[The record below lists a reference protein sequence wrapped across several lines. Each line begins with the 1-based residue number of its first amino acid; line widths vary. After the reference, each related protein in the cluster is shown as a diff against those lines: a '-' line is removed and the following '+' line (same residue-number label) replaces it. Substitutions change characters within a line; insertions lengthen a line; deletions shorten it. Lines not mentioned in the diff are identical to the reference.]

1 MELRY
6 FSKKVVEWYK
16 LNQRSLPWR
25 ETKDP
30 FRIWLSEIILQ
41 QTRVNQGLPYYEKF
55 IEAFPSVDKLA
66 AATEQKVLRL
76 WQGLGYYTRARNL
89 HKCAKVIVKN
99 YKGSFP
105 TSYNE
110 LLKLPGIGEYTA
122 AAIASISFNEP
133 VAVVDGNVYRVL
145 SRVFGISTE
154 INSPKGKKEFFVLAN
169 QLIDKKNPAIFN
181 QAVMEFGALF
191 CKPVNPICESC
202 TFKVSCVAFINNLVS
217 TLPVKKKSKP
227 VRRRYFY
234 YFVVRSENSLMMAK
248 RGKKDIW
255 EGLFDFYL
263 VEKTRPVRTVRLM
276 EEDPFLRK
284 LKPSEEIVVAKNYKH
299 LLSHQTIIASFI
311 SIKTAKK
318 PTSLPSGNQFYSIS
332 KVASLPKP
340 ILIDRYLQ
348 KTIFFS

>member
-6 FSKKVVEWYK
+6 FSKKVVEWYR

-66 AATEQKVLRL
+66 AASEQKVLRL

-89 HKCAKVIVKN
+89 HKCAKMIVN
-99 YKGSFP
+99 SYGGSFP
-105 TSYNE
+105 ASYNE
-110 LLKLPGIGEYTA
+110 LLLLPGIGAYTA
-122 AAIASISFNEP
+122 AAIASISFNES

-154 INSPKGKKEFFVLAN
+154 INSPKGKKEFFELAN
-169 QLIDKKNPAIFN
+169 QLIDKKNPAMFN

-191 CKPVNPICESC
+191 CKPVKPSCESC
-202 TFKVSCVAFINNLVS
+202 TFKASCFAYNNNLVAS
-217 TLPVKKKSKP
+217 LPVKKKNKP
-227 VRRRYFY
+227 ARRRYFY
-234 YFVVRSENSLMMAK
+234 YFVIQSGKSLLMSK

-255 EGLFDFYL
+255 EGLYDFYL
-263 VEKTRPVRTVRLM
+263 LEKTRPTKLANLV
-276 EEDPFLRK
+276 EEDAFLRK
-284 LKPSEEIVVAKNYKH
+284 LKPVEEIEVTKNFKH
-299 LLSHQTIIASFI
+299 LLSHQTILASFI
-311 SIKTAKK
+311 RIKTAKK
-318 PTSLPSGNQFYSIS
+318 PVYMPENNEFYSIT
-332 KVASLPKP
+332 KVASLPKS
-340 ILIDRYLQ
+340 ILIERYLQ

>member
-25 ETKDP
+25 GTKDP

-55 IEAFPSVDKLA
+55 IEAFPSVEKLA
-66 AATEQKVLRL
+66 AAGEQKVLRL

-99 YKGSFP
+99 YSGSFP
-105 TSYNE
+105 TSYQE
-110 LLKLPGIGEYTA
+110 LLTLPGIGEYTA

-145 SRVFGISTE
+145 SRVFGIGTE

-191 CKPVNPICESC
+191 CKPVNPFCESC
-202 TFKVSCVAFINNLVS
+202 TFKASCVAHNNNLVAS
-217 TLPVKKKSKP
+217 LPVKKKSKP
-227 VRRRYFY
+227 VRKRYFY
-234 YFVVRSENSLMMAK
+234 YFVIQSGKSLMMAK

-255 EGLFDFYL
+255 EGLYDFYL
-263 VEKTRPVRTVRLM
+263 VEKTRTTKIENLIKD
-276 EEDPFLRK
+276 DPFLK
-284 LKPSEEIVVAKNYKH
+284 SIKATEELIVHKNFKH
-299 LLSHQTIIASFI
+299 LLSHQTIMATFI
-311 SIKTAKK
+311 LIKTAKK
-318 PTSLPSGNQFYSIS
+318 PVSVPKANQFYSIS
-332 KVASLPKP
+332 KVVSLPKP

-348 KTIFFS
+348 KTIFF

>member
-16 LNQRSLPWR
+16 LNLRSLPWR

-41 QTRVNQGLPYYEKF
+41 QTRVSQGLPYYEKF
-55 IEAFPSVDKLA
+55 IEAFSTVEKLA
-66 AATEQKVLRL
+66 DASEQKVLRL

-99 YKGSFP
+99 YSGSFP
-105 TSYNE
+105 TSYQE
-110 LLKLPGIGEYTA
+110 LLTLPGIGEYTA
-122 AAIASISFNEP
+122 AAIASISFNET

-169 QLIDKKNPAIFN
+169 QLIDKKNPAVFN

-191 CKPVNPICESC
+191 CKPVNPLCESC
-202 TFKVSCVAFINNLVS
+202 TFKATCVAFNNNLVAS
-217 TLPVKKKSKP
+217 LPVKKKSKP

-234 YFVVRSENSLMMAK
+234 YFIIQSGKSLMMTK

-255 EGLFDFYL
+255 EGLYDFYL
-263 VEKTRPVRTVRLM
+263 IEKTRTTKIQNLIQH
-276 EEDPFLRK
+276 DPFLSK
-284 LKPSEEIVVAKNYKH
+284 LKATEEFVVAKNFKH
-299 LLSHQTIIASFI
+299 LLSHQTIMATFI
-311 SIKTAKK
+311 HIKTSKK
-318 PTSLPSGNQFYSIS
+318 PVSVPKENQFYSIP